1 MAEVKS
7 STVADLTAVS
17 RLREEKKTKK
27 KKKKRRRKKKKKK
40 KKRRRKKKK
49 EKRKKRSIFLSHDGT
64 LRAFYRHNLHFSRDA
79 LVFQRESRRR
89 ARATP

>member
-17 RLREEKKTKK
+17 RLREEKKTK